1 MWEKVH
7 SRSQFESDA
16 EMLPGLQRGS
26 VRGEGP
32 RVLEAIATRRS
43 VRDFGDREVGDDALF
58 TLLEAGRAAPS
69 VHNVQ
74 PWFFGIVRGEKKQA
88 IAEVLRQR
96 CAGMLVGFHAVMEQ
110 GAKIIDAA
118 PAVMVV
124 WNRCPLSCRL
134 ERVKDM
140 AREYIEHVKSYEIQ
154 SVAAAIENI
163 WLAATGLGLG
173 MAWLGIPAFCEREIN
188 ALLGVRGTL
197 VAVLALGYPKGA
209 RGEAPTTRKALKDI
223 AHFFC

>member
-1 MWEKVH
+1 MIACVH
-7 SRSQFESDA
+7 RASIRC
-16 EMLPGLQRGS
+16 
-26 VRGEGP
+26 EGP
-32 RVLEAIATRRS
+32 SVLEAIATRRS
-43 VRDFGDREVGDDALF
+43 VRDFADREVGDDALF

-88 IAEVLRQR
+88 IAEVLRRR
-96 CAGMLVGFHAVMEQ
+96 CAGMLVGFHAIMEQ

-118 PAVMVV
+118 PALLVV

-134 ERVKDM
+134 ERVKEI
-140 AREYIEHVKSYEIQ
+140 ATEYIEHVKSYEIQ

-173 MAWLGIPAFCEREIN
+173 MAWLGIPAFCGQEIN
-188 ALLGVRGTL
+188 ALLGVRGSL
-197 VAVLALGYPKGA
+197 VAVLALGYPKDGP
-209 RGEAPTTRKALKDI
+209 GEEPLTTRKALKDI